1 VRQANRTKLKAAYEF
16 GEGSL
21 LPPTM
26 PDKFNDKLANRAFK
40 RRVLDMICNSIVQH
54 LSPIEASTKVP
65 IPSRAA
71 YMIG

>member
-1 VRQANRTKLKAAYEF
+1 
-16 GEGSL
+16 
-21 LPPTM
+21 M